1 VSTTT
6 VSVTTRLR
14 TWLLVAGLTALLLGA
29 GALAGGAFL
38 YGFVALAIVMNVVGY
53 WFSDRIAL
61 AASRAQPL
69 PEAAAPGLHETVG
82 ELAVRAAVPMPR
94 LYLIRSPQPNAFAT
108 GRNPDRS
115 AVGSRRDC
123 SSSCRPSRY
132 GRSSRTSSRTFA
144 TATSSSPRSRR

>member
-1 VSTTT
+1 MPAPGAGVSTTT

-69 PEAAAPGLHETVG
+69 PEAAAPASTRPW
-82 ELAVRAAVPMPR
+82 A
-94 LYLIRSPQPNAFAT
+94 SWQ
-108 GRNPDRS
+108 S
-115 AVGSRRDC
+115 AP
-123 SSSCRPSRY
+123 PSRCR
-132 GRSSRTSSRTFA
+132 GST
-144 TATSSSPRSRR
+144 